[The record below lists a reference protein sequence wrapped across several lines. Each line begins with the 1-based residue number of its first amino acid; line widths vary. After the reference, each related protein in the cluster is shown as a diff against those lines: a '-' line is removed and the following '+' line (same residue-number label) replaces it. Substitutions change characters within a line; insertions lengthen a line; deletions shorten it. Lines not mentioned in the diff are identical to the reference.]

1 MARLW
6 RIVVPVARPEL
17 DPDKRKTDAVQLRL
31 TQQDREVFDRLVDA
45 RRQELGPGVEVT
57 DAGLLR
63 WLFWKE
69 ATARGLQALPAP
81 GAAKPRAPLPGT
93 PKKPK
98 R

>member
-1 MARLW
+1 VARFW
-6 RIVVPVARPEL
+6 RIVGPVARPEL

-45 RRQELGPGVEVT
+45 RRHELGPGVEVT

-69 ATARGLQALPAP
+69 ATARGLQAPPTPAI
-81 GAAKPRAPLPGT
+81 AKPRAPQNRA
-93 PKKPK
+93 PKKLK